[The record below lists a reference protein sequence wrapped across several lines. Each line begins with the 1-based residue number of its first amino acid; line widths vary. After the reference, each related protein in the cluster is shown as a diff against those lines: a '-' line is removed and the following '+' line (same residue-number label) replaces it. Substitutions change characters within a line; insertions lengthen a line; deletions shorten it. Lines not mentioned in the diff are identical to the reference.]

1 MYKTFQTMAALL
13 AILICSCQKEESPLT
28 GQVEN
33 HPTQPVLGGNMVLG
47 RKLENPYSVENMR
60 KAFALLSPQAKS
72 GIGLKSDLNGAATWE
87 EWKNNIKKINN
98 NTKQYVDEAFNYWNT
113 K

>member
-33 HPTQPVLGGNMVLG
+33 HPTHWRTPIPW
-47 RKLENPYSVENMR
+47 R
-60 KAFALLSPQAKS
+60 
-72 GIGLKSDLNGAATWE
+72 T
-87 EWKNNIKKINN
+87 
-98 NTKQYVDEAFNYWNT
+98 
-113 K
+113 